1 MPRKNLLTT
10 ALTAVMSTVAIGWV
24 PPAGYAEQST
34 AATPPTTLPLPAN
47 MVLENVPPIPVALRT
62 LLDRYAFYRQAG
74 CYSWHPTKRELLI
87 GTTFADTSQIHH
99 LTQPMGARTQFT
111 FARERST
118 DASYQPT
125 QGNYFIFS
133 RDAGGNENYQKYLFS
148 PEAHSETRLTDG
160 KSRNLHTV
168 WSTRG
173 DCFAFSSNARN
184 KDEMDL
190 CLMQPAASPPV
201 AKTLCELHGE
211 GWAPRDWSPDD
222 KLILLHQQVSV
233 NESYF
238 WLVDAATGAKRRF
251 LPKAET
257 KGEQVAYGGGTFSPD
272 GKRVYITCDRDGEF
286 DRLAW
291 VDIATGEI
299 NYLTADKWNVDSY
312 ALSWDGKQIAYVQN
326 EDGFSVLRMLDTQ
339 SGKEIPITATL
350 PKGTI
355 DDLTWHKSNRELA
368 FSFENYATPADV
380 YSLSADGTKLERWT
394 ESETGYFN
402 AARDAMPPQLVRWR
416 SFDGKEIPGLLYKP
430 PARFTGKRP
439 AIVMIHGGPEAQSR
453 ALYLNK
459 GNYYLNELGVALI
472 YPNIRGSSGYG
483 KSYIAADNGMNREV
497 AFKDIGA
504 LLDWIKTQPDLDAG
518 RVMIMGG
525 SYGGFMT
532 LAISTLYSDR
542 IRCSIDIVGIS
553 NFITF
558 LENTSGYRRDLRRV
572 EYGDERVPEMRE
584 FMKRIAPALNADK
597 IKKPLFVVQ
606 GENDPR
612 VPASEALQMVAK
624 VREQGTPVW
633 FLMAKDEGH
642 GFNRKANVDYLFY
655 ATVLFVKKFLLDEPA
670 QQP

>member
-1 MPRKNLLTT
+1 MPQKAL
-10 ALTAVMSTVAIGWV
+10 LTAVAVATTLSAVAIGWV
-24 PPAGYAEQST
+24 PATSGAESVTSDKAEST
-34 AATPPTTLPLPAN
+34 LSPPSN
-47 MVLENVPPIPVALRT
+47 MVLENVPPIPVSLRT
-62 LLDRYAFYRQAG
+62 ALDRYTFYRQAE
-74 CYSWHPTKRELLI
+74 CYSWHPTQRQLLI
-87 GTTFADTSQIHH
+87 GTTFADTAQIHQ
-99 LTQPMGARTQFT
+99 LTQPMGARMQLT

-125 QGNYFIFS
+125 TGNCFIFS
-133 RDAGGNENYQKYLFS
+133 RDTGGNENYQKFLFS
-148 PEAHSETRLTDG
+148 PQAHSETRLTDG

-173 DCFAFSSNARN
+173 DCFAFSSNERN
-184 KDEMDL
+184 PDEMDL
-190 CLMQPAASPPV
+190 CLMQPGASPPV
-201 AKTLCELHGE
+201 SKTLCELHGE

-222 KLILLHQQVSV
+222 KQILLHQQVSV

-238 WLVDAATGAKRRF
+238 WLVDAATGEKHRF
-251 LPKAET
+251 LPKTEMDTA
-257 KGEQVAYGGGTFSPD
+257 KVAYDGGTFSPD

-291 VDIATGEI
+291 VDVATKEI
-299 NYLTADKWNVDSY
+299 HYLTTDNWNVDSY
-312 ALSWDGKQIAYVQN
+312 ALSWDGKLIAYAQN
-326 EDGFSVLRMLDTQ
+326 EDGFSVLHLMDTR
-339 SGKEIPITATL
+339 SGKEIPITAA
-350 PKGTI
+350 PPRGCI
-355 DDLTWHKSNRELA
+355 SDLTWHKSNREVA
-368 FSFENYATPADV
+368 FSFQSYATPSDV
-380 YSLSADGTKLERWT
+380 YSLSADGKKLERWT

-402 AARDAMPPQLVRWR
+402 AAHDAMPPQLVQWQ
-416 SFDGKEIPGLLYKP
+416 SFDGKAIPGLLYRP
-430 PARFTGKRP
+430 PAKFTGKRP
-439 AIVMIHGGPEAQSR
+439 VIVIIHGGPEAQSR

-504 LLDWIKTQPDLDAG
+504 LLDWIKTQPDLDAN

-553 NFITF
+553 NLITF

-597 IKKPLFVVQ
+597 IKRPLFVVQ
-606 GENDPR
+606 GKNDPR

-642 GFNRKANVDYLFY
+642 GFHRKSNIDYLFY
-655 ATVLFVKKFLLDEPA
+655 ATVLFVKKFLLSEEL
-670 QQP
+670 